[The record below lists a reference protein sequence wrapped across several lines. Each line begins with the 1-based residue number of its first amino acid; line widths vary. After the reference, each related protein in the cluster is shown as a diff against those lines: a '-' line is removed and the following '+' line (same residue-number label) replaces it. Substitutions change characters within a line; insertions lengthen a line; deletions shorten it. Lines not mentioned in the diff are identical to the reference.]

1 MIDLENRYQILETN
15 VGPVISESRVTVFD
29 VLEAQENGQGLY
41 EISMNYNLTP
51 LQVETAFKY
60 IAIHRERLLPILQEI
75 LVKAAEREAYYRAKQ
90 EELFGPFELLSPES
104 LRQKILESKTRQN
117 NGHHSRG

>member
-90 EELFGPFELLSPES
+90 DKIRAEIDALPSDPVRQRLNEL
-104 LRQKILESKTRQN
+104 RAKWN
-117 NGHHSRG
+117 NGNHTD

>member
-1 MIDLENRYQILETN
+1 MIDLENRYQILETS

-90 EELFGPFELLSPES
+90 DKIRAEIDALPPDPVRQRLNEL
-104 LRQKILESKTRQN
+104 RAKWN
-117 NGHHSRG
+117 NGNDTD

>member
-29 VLEAQENGQGLY
+29 VLEAQEIGQGLY

-75 LVKAAEREAYYRAKQ
+75 LAKAAEREAYYRAKQ
-90 EELFGPFELLSPES
+90 DKIRAEIDALPSDPVRQRLNEL
-104 LRQKILESKTRQN
+104 RAKWN
-117 NGHHSRG
+117 NGNHTD